1 MANSSI
7 FGNTDQGVPSPYT
20 THYHPYPTRYHGPR
34 WQNIRAGG
42 QYREAPYSV
51 GQRTL
56 QGIGA
61 SPSGKSCPGGVYAK
75 CGKQECMSGMG
86 AYSPA
91 DSSMADAIF
100 GAIAGGVVAY
110 HAPKSGRGAIA
121 DVLMW
126 AIAGGLGGALLG
138 TIGVGLACAGASVSA
153 SVERKLAT
161 R

>member
-1 MANSSI
+1 MSNSSI
-7 FGNTDQGVPSPYT
+7 FGNTDNGVLSPYIP
-20 THYHPYPTRYHGPR
+20 HNHPYPTRYHGPR
-34 WQNIRAGG
+34 WQDIRAGG
-42 QYREAPYSV
+42 QYITRPYQV
-51 GQRTL
+51 GERTL
-56 QGIGA
+56 QSLGGCGCAGA
-61 SPSGKSCPGGVYAK
+61 
-75 CGKQECMSGMG
+75 QSGMG

-100 GAIAGGVVAY
+100 GAIAGGIVAY